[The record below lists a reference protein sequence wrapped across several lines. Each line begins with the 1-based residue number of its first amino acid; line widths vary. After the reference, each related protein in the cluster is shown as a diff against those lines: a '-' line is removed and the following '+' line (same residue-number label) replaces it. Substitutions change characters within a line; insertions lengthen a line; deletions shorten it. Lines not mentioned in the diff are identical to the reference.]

1 MVYLFSIEN
10 MSLIFLRKQGC
21 SGVKSLIIQWRQM
34 LSWVKIACWWNSG
47 RPRSAAIWKMVPIC
61 IFWCVWKER
70 NLRRFEDV
78 ESFMEDI
85 LAIFF
90 HTLYLWTVVFLSL
103 LSLSFV
109 DFLACFSLPS

>member
-1 MVYLFSIEN
+1 
-10 MSLIFLRKQGC
+10 
-21 SGVKSLIIQWRQM
+21 
-34 LSWVKIACWWNSG
+34 
-47 RPRSAAIWKMVPIC
+47 
-61 IFWCVWKER
+61 VWKER